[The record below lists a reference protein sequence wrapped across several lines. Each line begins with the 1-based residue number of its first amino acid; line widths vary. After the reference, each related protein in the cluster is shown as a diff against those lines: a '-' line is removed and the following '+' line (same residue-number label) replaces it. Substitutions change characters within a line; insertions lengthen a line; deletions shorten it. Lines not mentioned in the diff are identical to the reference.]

1 MVWCKIQGINFYR
14 AKDCSIPPTYTE
26 KFGDK
31 MLEYLIFLIIG
42 IMSCYCCFLYG
53 EVRQTKKH
61 LKVLDQWILELEQGQ
76 EHDEK
81 LR

>member
-1 MVWCKIQGINFYR
+1 
-14 AKDCSIPPTYTE
+14 
-26 KFGDK
+26 
-31 MLEYLIFLIIG
+31 MLEYLILLIPAG
-42 IMSCYCCFLYG
+42 MACYVCFLYG
-53 EVRQTKKH
+53 EVRQTTKH

>member
-1 MVWCKIQGINFYR
+1 
-14 AKDCSIPPTYTE
+14 
-26 KFGDK
+26 
-31 MLEYLIFLIIG
+31 MLEYLIFLIPAG
-42 IMSCYCCFLYG
+42 MACYCCFLYG
-53 EVRQTKKH
+53 EVRQTTKH